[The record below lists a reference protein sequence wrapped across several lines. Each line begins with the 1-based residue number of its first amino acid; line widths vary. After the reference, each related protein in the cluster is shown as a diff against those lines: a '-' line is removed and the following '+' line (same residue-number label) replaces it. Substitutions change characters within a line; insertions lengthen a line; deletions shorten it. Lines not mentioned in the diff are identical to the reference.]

1 MIDDHHSHSEQQ
13 QVAEQQALPGSVPGT
28 IVEEG
33 LNPGSSP
40 GNMGQNHPM
49 KKLQPLPPRTGVGR
63 GLGVKFPADSG
74 RPHLV
79 NHASLLASMP
89 PSAATS
95 PGPSRTESGNVSQG
109 SDIGNSATAEAQQ
122 FKSTTLAHLSGK
134 AVKDGDP
141 KIQLSMTISTGLND
155 MFGLTVENKIEFTE
169 KKESF
174 NKMLKLPEEHLFP
187 EDTVGS
193 SDATLGVKV
202 KLIKEVLNKLEH
214 GDPFREPLKRYCERY
229 GNAGL
234 CLELSPPARITL
246 GKEDRIK
253 AGIPSSAV
261 FYCFSYPL
269 SQEEN
274 KEENDSKDEILD
286 DAEALLKDWGHST
299 GRDIYQWVSPL
310 VPSPFLP
317 HFFKLFLTTNF

>member
-13 QVAEQQALPGSVPGT
+13 QVAEQQALPGSVLPGT
-28 IVEEG
+28 IVEQG

-49 KKLQPLPPRTGVGR
+49 KKLHPLPPRAGVGR
-63 GLGVKFPADSG
+63 GLGVKSPADSG
-74 RPHLV
+74 RPHLA

-89 PSAATS
+89 PSAATTS
-95 PGPSRTESGNVSQG
+95 PGPARTESGNVSQG
-109 SDIGNSATAEAQQ
+109 SDIGDSATAEAQQ

-141 KIQLSMTISTGLND
+141 KIQLSMTISTGLNE

-174 NKMLKLPEEHLFP
+174 NKMLKLPDEHLFP

-202 KLIKEVLNKLEH
+202 KLITEVLSSLEH
-214 GDPFREPLKRYCERY
+214 GDPYEEPLQRYCKKYR
-229 GNAGL
+229 NDGL

-246 GKEDRIK
+246 GREDRIK

-286 DAEALLKDWGHST
+286 DAEALLKGWGRST

-310 VPSPFLP
+310 
-317 HFFKLFLTTNF
+317 LFLVLFSHIFSNSS